1 MISFNCPACG
11 KKLSVPDQYGDKKA
25 RCPGCQK
32 TIIIPQVV
40 QPEDIPVASVKED
53 MDTLDPP
60 QPTYIPPR
68 EQPHVHSSE
77 GNNVTS
83 VSLIQCPDCGNAVSA
98 RAETC
103 PKCGCP
109 IAGGGST
116 QAHEPQQLYPPPP
129 HQPQVVYV
137 QQPPPHVQTIEK
149 TSKSWKGALVLGC
162 LAWLVFLIVL
172 LAGASVGDSGTTLV
186 GIIGIAACALWTGI
200 VKVMIWWHHG

>member
-25 RCPGCQK
+25 RCPGCHQTITVPQITGK
-32 TIIIPQVV
+32 TTTATPSENIERP
-40 QPEDIPVASVKED
+40 A
-53 MDTLDPP
+53 
-60 QPTYIPPR
+60 PPR
-68 EQPHVHSSE
+68 PTHIPSQAQACASYPP
-77 GNNVTS
+77 GNNHANA
-83 VSLIQCPDCGNAVSA
+83 SLLIECPDCGNAVSR

-116 QAHEPQQLYPPPP
+116 QAHEPQQMYPPPP

-162 LAWLVFLIVL
+162 LAWREPP
-172 LAGASVGDSGTTLV
+172 
-186 GIIGIAACALWTGI
+186 
-200 VKVMIWWHHG
+200 